1 MRRAAFSLLFIVLF
15 PTAWLAAEEPPEMQL
30 ILLGTGYPR
39 PDPERAGPATAVVV
53 GDRIFIVDAGRNV
66 MTRFWQTQLPSKD
79 IRAVFLT
86 HLHSDHTSGLP
97 DLFAT
102 SWIFGRYAPLE
113 FYGPEGTDK
122 LADAL
127 VTYFAEDIRIRRDL
141 TEIHPGAGA
150 SINPHIVQEGVVY
163 EDADVRITAFAVDH
177 RPVEPAFGYRFDLLA
192 PGSGDEAGPAA
203 GRPQASSSAFRTSL
217 RKAGQPFRVDN
228 DCSVS
233 HGALAPEANPPS
245 PSFSVTSVS
254 SVVKSPSISDAGSA
268 PPPSPRCILYS
279 VVISG
284 DTRPSENLIKHAKGA
299 DILVHEVYLPE
310 HFDDV
315 DSPEV
320 AARLKAY
327 HTSADEVGQVAAAA
341 EVKLLVLTH
350 VIPGDGEKTILERAS
365 KHFKGKV
372 VVGKDLMRF

>member
-1 MRRAAFSLLFIVLF
+1 MPSRLLILPLAIFLAL
-15 PTAWLAAEEPPEMQL
+15 PLAAEEPPPIQV

-53 GDRIFIVDAGRNV
+53 GERVFLVDAGRNV
-66 MTRFWQTQLPSKD
+66 MTRFWQTQIPSKNL
-79 IRAVFLT
+79 RAVFLT

-102 SWIFGRYAPLE
+102 SWIFGRHAPLE
-113 FYGPEGTDK
+113 LYGPEGTDQ

-127 VTYFAEDIRIRRDL
+127 LQYFAEDIRIRRDL
-141 TEIHPGAGA
+141 TEMQPAAGA
-150 SINPHIVQEGVVY
+150 TLRVKTVSDGVVY
-163 EDADVRITAFAVDH
+163 EDVDVRVTAFAVDH
-177 RPVEPAFGYRFDLLA
+177 RPVVRAFGYRFDLLA
-192 PGSGDEAGPAA
+192 PGSGDEARPAA
-203 GRPQASSSAFRTSL
+203 ARPPASSSALSSSR
-217 RKAGQPFRVDN
+217 RV
-228 DCSVS
+228 
-233 HGALAPEANPPS
+233 L
-245 PSFSVTSVS
+245 
-254 SVVKSPSISDAGSA
+254 KSI
-268 PPPSPRCILYS
+268 
-279 VVISG
+279 VISG
-284 DTRPSENLIKHAKGA
+284 DTRPSENLVQHAKGA

-350 VIPGDGEKTILERAS
+350 VIPGDGEKTILERAA
-365 KHFKGKV
+365 KHYKGRI
-372 VVGKDLMRF
+372 VVGHDLMKF